1 MTKKEDKPE
10 RKELRRPNGEGSIYK
25 LSGRRRRPWVVR
37 VTTGRHFIDKDTD
50 DEKEVYDREIIGY
63 YPSKTEA
70 KNALQNYKAGILPIV
85 QPKDGMTLAEL
96 YQEWYKT
103 KEGKSSY
110 KAINGYKTAYNHL
123 SKYYETPFTDLRTA
137 HLQSV
142 VDHLHKKGMSRPLL
156 VKVKSLL
163 SMLYNYGMQND
174 IVSKNYAQFIEMP
187 KATRKEKMRFSDFDI
202 ARIEQLAKTEDM
214 AQLLLVLIYTGFRIN
229 ELLSLTRFNVDLD
242 KMIITGGGKT
252 EAGTDRIVPI
262 HAKILPIIKE
272 WIKRDDFVVID
283 GKVRQYDNIA
293 KLFKAFKQKYNFDDS
308 LTLHCTRHTCA
319 SLMAAK
325 GIDPIYITKILGHT
339 NYNLT
344 AKVYTHLDTLAL
356 YQEINKI

>member
-1 MTKKEDKPE
+1 
-10 RKELRRPNGEGSIYK
+10 
-25 LSGRRRRPWVVR
+25 
-37 VTTGRHFIDKDTD
+37 
-50 DEKEVYDREIIGY
+50 
-63 YPSKTEA
+63 
-70 KNALQNYKAGILPIV
+70 
-85 QPKDGMTLAEL
+85 MTLEEIYL
-96 YQEWYKT
+96 EWYKT
-103 KEGKSSY
+103 KDGKSSY
-110 KAINGYKTAYNHL
+110 KAMNGYKTAYNHL
-123 SKYYETPFTDLRTA
+123 SKYYSTPFADLRTA
-137 HLQSV
+137 HLQIV
-142 VDHLHKKGMSRPLL
+142 IDNLHKEGKSRPLM

-174 IVSKNYAQFIEMP
+174 IVGKNYAQFIQLP
-187 KATRKEKMRFSDFDI
+187 KTTRKEKKRFSDFDI

-229 ELLSLTRFNVDLD
+229 ELLAITRFNVDLD

-252 EAGTDRIVPI
+252 DAGTDRAVPI
-262 HAKILPIIKE
+262 HAKILPIIRD
-272 WIKRDDFVVID
+272 WVKRDDFVVID
-283 GKVRQYDNIA
+283 GKVRQYNNIA
-293 KLFKAFKQKYNFDDS
+293 VLFREFKTKYNFDDD

-325 GIDPIYITKILGHT
+325 GIDPIYMTKILGHS